1 MGCTS
6 AQVVVSFYDQARDS
20 RLQMRLTVNCS
31 DLIADSLPL
40 PLSSPPSPS
49 LHFTIAICCR
59 QSALCVV
66 IKMRS
71 VLNLVVSISL
81 SHAAARFKV

>member
-1 MGCTS
+1 MGCTR

-40 PLSSPPSPS
+40 SSPPSSS
-49 LHFTIAICCR
+49 LHFTIAIRCR
-59 QSALCVV
+59 QSPLCVV

-81 SHAAARFKV
+81 SHAAARFKL